1 MSDFVPKVFD
11 GLDGRRDVARADSP
25 LSSASASDAEW
36 LRGNV
41 RSHGAGLA
49 NEDQFTDYKPGNGH
63 RLRAIPERVL
73 IEEEDWNSLFGAV
86 EERLQSTVN
95 QPLAAA
101 TPAQALEKA
110 SIMRDVV
117 LDCVRALDTLF
128 KALKQE
134 RAARRPSTE

>member
-41 RSHGAGLA
+41 RSQDAGLA

-63 RLRAIPERVL
+63 RLRAVPERVL

-110 SIMRDVV
+110 SIMREVV
-117 LDCVRALDTLF
+117 LDCVGALDTLF
-128 KALKQE
+128 RALKQE
-134 RAARRPSTE
+134 RAAHRPPTE